1 MTLWP
6 RSRSSRHIFGKH
18 IDHVDRYENYGPTHG
33 ICGYF
38 SGEIKVLSTM
48 APRNIQSVLT
58 REKIFPRPQTHIK
71 SVAPFLS
78 KGVFTVHGE
87 AWKNVRDLLRPQF
100 TTRNLQDLVIFA
112 KHVDIMFEAVP
123 TIGDDG
129 WTEEFSFLELLHFFT
144 LDTTTELLFG
154 TSVNSQRAA
163 MDERCRCL
171 SAGASTR
178 DNRLSPTNVAKAFDC
193 ANEWASLRMR
203 LGSAYWLCDSLQFRR
218 ACKTVHDFTDKVRC
232 SATTHIN
239 IKLNIYPLVRYSS
252 TKDVCSISCNRL
264 FYTSV
269 REGWSYRLICGFRH
283 FVRRAPL
290 PDSTRPCCCARYNSS
305 HDFLVSESTSA
316 KPCLPCSSS
325 Q

>member
-1 MTLWP
+1 MY
-6 RSRSSRHIFGKH
+6 
-18 IDHVDRYENYGPTHG
+18 IDHIDRYENYGPTHG

-48 APRNIQSVLT
+48 EPRNIQSVLT
-58 REKIFPRPQTHIK
+58 RETIFPRPQSHIK

-100 TTRNLQDLVIFA
+100 TTRKLQDLVIFA
-112 KHVDIMFEAVP
+112 KHVDIMFEAMP

-163 MDERCRCL
+163 MGERCRCL
-171 SAGASTR
+171 DTGTSITL

-218 ACKTVHDFTDKVRC
+218 ACKTVHDFTDKVRLPL
-232 SATTHIN
+232 IFD
-239 IKLNIYPLVRYSS
+239 IKVNIYPLVCQSS
-252 TKDVCSISCNRL
+252 TKNVCRISCCR
-264 FYTSV
+264 FFCTTV
-269 REGWSYRLICGFRH
+269 
-283 FVRRAPL
+283 
-290 PDSTRPCCCARYNSS
+290 
-305 HDFLVSESTSA
+305 
-316 KPCLPCSSS
+316 K
-325 Q
+325 